1 MVSQGIA
8 IFAVAAA
15 VWSALMA
22 FLSWQ
27 FNREL
32 NKAAISLISAK
43 VKHERI
49 SREALKINF
58 TFTFKNVGRET
69 AWISELRLGQINLEG
84 DVFEQKVVNP
94 MLNPMHTESALSYSI
109 AFTKSIDPQTTDND
123 LKTHLP
129 AIVGKTA
136 IIVILKDRRK
146 WTKFYSLYQ
155 GTGIINQ
162 LNQEQYRAIEKNL
175 PKEFK
180 AE

>member
-8 IFAVAAA
+8 ILAVAAA
-15 VWSALMA
+15 VWGALMA
-22 FLSWQ
+22 FLSWR

-43 VKHERI
+43 AKYKRI
-49 SREALKINF
+49 SRETLKINF
-58 TFTFKNVGRET
+58 TFEFKNVGRET
-69 AWISELRLGQINLEG
+69 AWISEIRLGQINLEKN
-84 DVFEQKVVNP
+84 VFEQKVVNP
-94 MLNPMHTESALSYSI
+94 MLNPMHTESIFNYSI
-109 AFTKSIDPQTTDND
+109 GLIKSIDPQIADND
-123 LKTHLP
+123 LKTRLP

-136 IIVILKDRRK
+136 IIFILKDRRK

-155 GTGIINQ
+155 GTGMINQ